1 MLTEKGIL
9 MVLQVNGL
17 KVEDQ
22 GMLQDPKHIFF
33 VFLFKAINAAEILIS
48 VCSLDIL
55 GLVSLL

>member
-1 MLTEKGIL
+1 
-9 MVLQVNGL
+9 MVLQVNGP
-17 KVEDQ
+17 KVKDQ
-22 GMLQDPKHIFF
+22 GMLQDLKHIFF